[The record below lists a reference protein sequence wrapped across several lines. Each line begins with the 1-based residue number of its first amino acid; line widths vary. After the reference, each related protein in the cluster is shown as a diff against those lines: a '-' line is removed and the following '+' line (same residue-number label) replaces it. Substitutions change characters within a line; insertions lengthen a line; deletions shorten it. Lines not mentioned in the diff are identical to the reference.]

1 MLNSRHGFALG
12 YHPIHRINCETEIR
26 NAMKAAVIPWRV
38 FTDALNNQKPVAS
51 EKWLARWS
59 FADGGVWAG
68 NSMRAGR
75 LRDLVFHEDNL
86 EISAKKHLSPA
97 NQMVV
102 LGCDARSFT
111 PELKRKTAVRK
122 QRIPAQ
128 TVDLR
133 GGNEHRSCERCS
145 WGEQAVYRAFTD
157 IINMKVCTACAA
169 EARRL
174 GISVHR
180 LTSQRS
186 LARRV
191 MAEKIQFLPNP
202 LQGVRVIL

>member
-1 MLNSRHGFALG
+1 
-12 YHPIHRINCETEIR
+12 
-26 NAMKAAVIPWRV
+26 MKASVIPWRV
-38 FTDALNNQKPVAS
+38 FIDALKIQKPVVS

>member
-1 MLNSRHGFALG
+1 
-12 YHPIHRINCETEIR
+12 
-26 NAMKAAVIPWRV
+26 MKAAVIPWRV

-111 PELKRKTAVRK
+111 LELKRKTAVRK

-128 TVDLR
+128 TADLR
-133 GGNEHRSCERCS
+133 GGNEHRSCARCS
-145 WGEQAVYRAFTD
+145 WGGEARYRAFTD
-157 IINMKVCTACAA
+157 AINMKVCTACAA

-174 GISVHR
+174 GIFVRR
-180 LTSQRS
+180 LIGRRS
-186 LARRV
+186 FVRRV
-191 MAEKIQFLPNP
+191 KAEKFQSLPDS
-202 LQGVRVIL
+202 LQGV